1 MLRKIVTVGAAMAL
15 LGAGSVG
22 MAYASTPAHA
32 VKAET
37 PCRPSGG
44 LVGDLIGAVGGV
56 GGTCVPDPLHHG
68 HPGLPGGHYGGGYG
82 GGFYGGGFPGGY
94 GGTYWRDPRRR
105 RAPLQPGG
113 YLVWLLGRPVSYGYQ
128 LVPAPQYIEVPVG
141 AVSAGD
147 GSCATL
153 LNRGFSYSAAPAGA
167 LALLIR

>member
-37 PCRPSGG
+37 PCTTSGG

-68 HPGLPGGHYGGGYG
+68 HPGLPGGHFPGGYG
-82 GGFYGGGFPGGY
+82 GGFYGGGYGFPGGY
-94 GGTYWRDPRRR
+94 GGTYWRDPRGVVLPYSQV
-105 RAPLQPGG
+105 ASSCGCSG
-113 YLVWLLGRPVSYGYQ
+113 DPVSYGYQ

-153 LNRGFSYSAAPAGA
+153 LNRGFQYFGSPRRVHWSF
-167 LALLIR
+167 